1 MATTNGTANG
11 ATVVA
16 TNGHSNKVKYNDMRD
31 YRAPSLL
38 QPHRARDAL
47 RDAHEG
53 RIPPLQAYFLMLSA
67 PSIVKVVAQLG
78 YDVILIDQE
87 HSPMD
92 ISEMTQ
98 MAHDIQLISEGKSI
112 AWIR

>member
-1 MATTNGTANG
+1 MATTNGTTEVTSNG
-11 ATVVA
+11 ASHAA
-16 TNGHSNKVKYNDMRD
+16 TPTDMRA

-53 RIPPLQAYFLMLSA
+53 RIPPLLVYFVMLSA
-67 PSIVKVVAQLG
+67 PAIVKAVAQLG
-78 YDVILIDQE
+78 YDVVLIDQE
-87 HSPMD
+87 HSPMN

-98 MAHDIQLISEGKSI
+98 MAHDIQFLSEGKSI

>member
-1 MATTNGTANG
+1 MAATNGT
-11 ATVVA
+11 TKVA
-16 TNGHSNKVKYNDMRD
+16 TNGTSHAATYTDMRA

-53 RIPPLQAYFLMLSA
+53 RIPTLQVYFLMLAA
-67 PSIVKVVAQLG
+67 PSIIKVVAQLG
-78 YDVILIDQE
+78 YDVVLIDQE

-92 ISEMTQ
+92 ISTMTQ